1 MELGARLRQARQE
14 AGLSQRQLCG
24 EVITRNMLSQ
34 IENGSAKPS
43 MQTFRYL
50 AEQLGKPLSYFLEEE
65 AVISP
70 NQQRIAAAKQAFRQG
85 DYRQAMGILEQWKP
99 DTILEEERWL
109 LMALSAI
116 KQSALAIDEGKNA
129 YAQTLLTQAAEAG
142 AKTCYYTEEIERQR
156 LLLLYRARPELAIEL
171 ADRLPDNLSEILLRA
186 QAALQQEDWV
196 RGSKILDG
204 AAPCQNPEWNI
215 LRAELYFGEG
225 EYEKA
230 AEQFSL
236 AREEFSFLAI
246 QRLEQ
251 CYRELGDYKKA
262 YEYACYLREIKE

>member
-1 MELGARLRQARQE
+1 MELGTRLRQARQE

-43 MQTFRYL
+43 MQTLRYL

-65 AVISP
+65 AAVSP
-70 NQQRIAAAKQAFRQG
+70 NQQRLAAARQAFRQG
-85 DYRQAMGILEQWKP
+85 DYRQAMEILEQWQP
-99 DTILEEERWL
+99 DEVFEDERWL
-109 LMALSAI
+109 LTALSGI
-116 KQSALAIDEGKNA
+116 KQAALAICQRKNA
-129 YAQTLLTQAAEAG
+129 YAEELLMQAAEAG
-142 AKTCYYTEEIERQR
+142 AKTCYYTEEMERQR

-186 QAALQQEDWV
+186 QAALQQEDWA
-196 RGSKILDG
+196 RGGKILDG
-204 AAPCQNPEWNI
+204 AAPCQNPKWNI
-215 LRAELYFGEG
+215 LRAELYFGEE

-236 AREEFSFLAI
+236 AQEAFPLLAI

-262 YEYACYLREIKE
+262 YEYACYLREMKE